1 MARVVKI
8 GQVLQ
13 NYTEGR
19 DWVEVDGASVR
30 ECLDNLIRKYPEAKE
45 DIYDIHG
52 NLLVIVLVNGEIV
65 PPLDL
70 DKKVSAFDKIDLV
83 PLVIGG

>member
-1 MARVVKI
+1 MARIVKI

-13 NYTEGR
+13 NYIDGR
-19 DWVEVDGASVR
+19 DWVDVEGATVR
-30 ECLDNLIRKYPEAKE
+30 ECLDNLIKKHPEAKE

-52 NLLVIVLVNGEIV
+52 NLLAIVLVNGEIV
-65 PPLDL
+65 PPVKL